1 MTKIVGVIDEKD
13 YQEALKELEDLKL
26 AKRQRDNI
34 YDFVAERGFDTP
46 GMVDTVVIRELS
58 NADADVKM
66 LKQRLEWK
74 DRDHKSTQER
84 ATHLGNQINQLAQ
97 FLGKRGWNLEHYG
110 GAVDIAIGVIKQL
123 DEQLLNQRLTQNGV
137 AFEDYGQE
145 LENLHP
151 SARTLTCEDV
161 GCRCVDDPPVPVEL
175 PLEECADCRS
185 GCYNC
190 ARHGGGV

>member
-1 MTKIVGVIDEKD
+1 MTKIVGVIDDKD

-46 GMVDTVVIRELS
+46 GMVDTVVIRELH
-58 NADADVKM
+58 NADADVRM
-66 LKQRLEWK
+66 LKQRLEW
-74 DRDHKSTQER
+74 SEER
-84 ATHLGNQINQLAQ
+84 ATHLGNQINQLSK
-97 FLGKRGWNLEHYG
+97 FLAKRGWDLPHGG
-110 GAVDIAIGVIKQL
+110 GAVDIAIGVIRQL
-123 DEQLLNQRLTQNGV
+123 DDQLLHRVKEVVN
-137 AFEDYGQE
+137 DYGQE
-145 LENLHP
+145 LELLYPPKELRNN
-151 SARTLTCEDV
+151 LTCEDV
-161 GCRCVDDPPVPVEL
+161 GCRCVDDPPVPVETAGCCEV

>member
-110 GAVDIAIGVIKQL
+110 GAVDIAIGVIRQL
-123 DEQLLNQRLTQNGV
+123 DDQLLHRVKEVVN
-137 AFEDYGQE
+137 DYGQE
-145 LENLHP
+145 LELLYPTKELRNN
-151 SARTLTCEDV
+151 LTCEDV

-175 PLEECADCRS
+175 IPLEECADCRS

-190 ARHGGGV
+190 SRHGGGV